1 MTDCPK
7 CNAHLKITDWRPN
20 CPHCGANIVVYDLQE
35 RLMKEADIAE
45 VQYYH
50 FQKKVDCIKSAF
62 VGSKLSIVRIFT
74 SLIPIAALFLPIVKI
89 VLSSPFEEYNGNMGL
104 LDIYNLFD
112 KIDVGVFAR
121 LIQNEATFMPGIMF
135 TVAVA
140 GLLLSVVVMLLHFI
154 LNMFA
159 CFPHG
164 KRRNFAGDI
173 IFIFLIV
180 LSMACFAFIP
190 ENSFVSGSLGI
201 GAFIYLALAV
211 LNFVIDILCF
221 REKIEVKHSQCFVGG
236 IPIEEYF
243 EMVEN
248 GASQKELRQEMYKR
262 LTAIQQEQE
271 RKLSETKEKKEAVHN
286 E

>member
-1 MTDCPK
+1 MADCPK

-89 VLSSPFEEYNGNMGL
+89 VLSSPFEEYDGNMGL

-164 KRRNFAGDI
+164 KIRNFAGDI